1 MIFYTIAAAAAALDL
16 GIKQYVLDNVAEGQD
31 LEMAGG
37 HLILRKVYNRGAAFN
52 LLEKYPQF
60 VMKLS
65 ALLGAVLLVRDAFLM
80 RKKGHTVEKAGMM
93 LLTGGAFSNLYD
105 RTMRGKVVDYLAF
118 KSRWK
123 RLSRLT
129 FNLGDICI
137 ATGALLAAL
146 SIKK

>member
-146 SIKK
+146 SIRK

>member
-1 MIFYTIAAAAAALDL
+1 
-16 GIKQYVLDNVAEGQD
+16 
-31 LEMAGG
+31 
-37 HLILRKVYNRGAAFN
+37 
-52 LLEKYPQF
+52 
-60 VMKLS
+60 
-65 ALLGAVLLVRDAFLM
+65 
-80 RKKGHTVEKAGMM
+80 M

-146 SIKK
+146 SIRK